1 MANEQGKTKRW
12 RRVLLVSSLAL
23 NLVVL
28 GVVAGVVLNGGPPG
42 SSQRFDLTAG
52 PLTRAMDDDNR
63 TAVRTALRESD
74 VFQRRDRSEMEADMQ
89 ALVATIRAETFDSE
103 KFLEILERQRHRL
116 QVGQDAV
123 LDVVSAE
130 ISNMS
135 SQERAAFADRL
146 ERQSR
151 QAPPPR
157 EDRRAPRKN

>member
-12 RRVLLVSSLAL
+12 QRVLLVSSLAL

-28 GVVAGVVLNGGPPG
+28 GVVAGAVFNGGPPG

-63 TAVRTALRESD
+63 AAVRTALRESD
-74 VFQRRDRSEMEADMQ
+74 VFQRRDRSAMNEDMQ
-89 ALVATIRAETFDSE
+89 ALVATIRAEAFDSE
-103 KFLEILERQRHRL
+103 KFLEILQRQRRRL

-130 ISNMS
+130 IGNMS
-135 SQERAAFADRL
+135 LEERSAFADRL
-146 ERQSR
+146 ESQSR
-151 QAPPPR
+151 QGPPSR
-157 EDRRAPRKN
+157 EDRHGPRKN